1 MHEGDSDL
9 QLAKHGK
16 DRPIRIQGSSFIQQ
30 IGGYVRG
37 IDYDDV
43 FTEHVETKEVRTYRE
58 DDVQSSP
65 ELRDE
70 ISMLTIFLTPLFV
83 GHPRV
88 LLGSI
93 KQVTEDREPGRSRRV
108 R

>member
-1 MHEGDSDL
+1 MGERNNDL

-16 DRPIRIQGSSFIQQ
+16 DRPIRIHGSSFIQQ

-37 IDYDDV
+37 VDYDDV
-43 FTEHVETKEVRTYRE
+43 FTKHVETKEVRTYRE
-58 DDVQSSP
+58 DDVQSRP
-65 ELRDE
+65 EPRDE
-70 ISMLTIFLTPLFV
+70 ILMRTIFLTPLFV

-93 KQVTEDREPGRSRRV
+93 EQVP
-108 R
+108 